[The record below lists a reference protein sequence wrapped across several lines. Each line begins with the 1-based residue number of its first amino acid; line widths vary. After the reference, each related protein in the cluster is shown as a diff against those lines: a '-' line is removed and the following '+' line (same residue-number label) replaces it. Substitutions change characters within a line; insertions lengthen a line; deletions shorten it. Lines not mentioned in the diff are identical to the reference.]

1 MAQKDEGKHVTVA
14 GKISVW
20 AYGRLLLI
28 LKSRCITIYQM
39 IQNMVD
45 CIIRYMSDKHNLT
58 PESEKVMAMY
68 EHMIG
73 WEDNFNLADPSAKP
87 QIAEA
92 TYYMTDQNGKKG
104 VRVMHVER
112 PIMGKWTQNFNVQ
125 QILDKFLGFAFPQL
139 YKQLRYIAG
148 CRECATILELLI
160 EVVTELEAEED
171 KKMMK
176 SLFEDA
182 ERSEWGKHMHDTPP
196 KRRKNVTPDMF
207 ESEYYKE
214 KINEEETNGSDTC
227 DDYPGEST
235 DTDV

>member
-1 MAQKDEGKHVTVA
+1 
-14 GKISVW
+14 
-20 AYGRLLLI
+20 
-28 LKSRCITIYQM
+28 
-39 IQNMVD
+39 
-45 CIIRYMSDKHNLT
+45 
-58 PESEKVMAMY
+58 MY

-182 ERSEWGKHMHDTPP
+182 ERSEWGKHMHDLFENPFADGNVSQFLREKSHYNTTDLMQQVENRFRRITLVDTGFNERVTIDYGITFVNRHMVTSTPQRSQILP
-196 KRRKNVTPDMF
+196 L
-207 ESEYYKE
+207 
-214 KINEEETNGSDTC
+214 
-227 DDYPGEST
+227 
-235 DTDV
+235 